1 MADTT
6 VKIHPSTKNALDNL
20 KGEYDTYDDVI
31 NKLIS
36 EVKNKNLVREM
47 IAGYKSNRERDQ
59 KLVKEWEHTSE
70 DWD

>member
-1 MADTT
+1 MTDTT